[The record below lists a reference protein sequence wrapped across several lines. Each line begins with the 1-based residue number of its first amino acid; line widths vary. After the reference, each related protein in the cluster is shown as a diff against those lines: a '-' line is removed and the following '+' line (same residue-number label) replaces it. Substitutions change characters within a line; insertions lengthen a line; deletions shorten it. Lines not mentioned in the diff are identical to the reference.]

1 MSNLFSMRG
10 GQPFSRY
17 TLTLWLRSPRGRRL
31 LGLEERELR
40 RVLPDLFGRH
50 ILQIGNWGR
59 GQRLLSS
66 ADMLHRAVLGTVGE
80 MDAQS
85 LVAPEQLPVLSKSVD
100 AVVLPHTL
108 EFSRLPHNV
117 LRETSRILTDRG
129 RLVILGFSPWSIWG
143 LRQRLGLRYRAFPP
157 GARFV
162 SLSRLCEWLELLD
175 FEVSLVRRYGAGFP
189 WGAPRTVGE
198 PTGLHSLLNPVME
211 GYMIVAKKRVIP
223 ISLVGRLPRAQVRP
237 LVGGAIGGAMTRL
250 PGVHSRLDWNEPKP
264 QPNE

>member
-1 MSNLFSMRG
+1 MPNLFAVRG

-50 ILQIGNWGR
+50 ILQIGNWGH

-66 ADMLHRAVLGTVGE
+66 SDMLHRAVLGTLSEV
-80 MDAQS
+80 DAQS
-85 LVAPEQLPVLSKSVD
+85 LVEPERLPVLSKSVD
-100 AVVLPHTL
+100 AVLLPHTL

-129 RLVILGFSPWSIWG
+129 RLVILGFNPWSLWG
-143 LRQRLGLRYRAFPP
+143 LRQRLGLRYRAFPS

-162 SLSRLCEWLELLD
+162 SPSRLCDWLELLD
-175 FEVSLVRRYGAGFP
+175 FEVMQVRRFGTGFP

-198 PTGLHSLLNPVME
+198 PIGLHSLLNPVME
-211 GYMIVAKKRVIP
+211 GYLIMAKKRVIP
-223 ISLVGRLPRAQVRP
+223 MSLVARLPRAQVRP
-237 LVGGAIGGAMTRL
+237 LVGGAIGGAMSRL
-250 PGVHSRLDWNEPKP
+250 PGVHSRVGAGPEPQANP
-264 QPNE
+264 